1 MRSIGSQP
9 FLLTLHIKLCKRH
22 MVASLQ
28 RSPHQESPSHC
39 LCCRLRLGQLG
50 RRCLQLLPNHRLLC
64 QISSR
69 KVHRSQIRLGWCGD
83 SRPGWHH
90 PDVPHPGLQCHAHEC
105 LGCHCYCWS
114 AASSGLWARHFVV
127 LGGFA
132 NLMLESDSTLM
143 ALYRYTPAQKAALR
157 RLPPS
162 SQRSSLNR
170 MGSTL
175 ATYSAVLCPRV
186 LLTSASAPARQTHSL
201 THSLTRSLARSL
213 TITNTLSANPMCTQA
228 SETCHGSFAFWA
240 SEVVHLLRSPVHHAV
255 QTSDCN
261 GVYGS
266 ASCNTLGCSQSIE
279 CLATKHKSCMPM

>member
-143 ALYRYTPAQKAALR
+143 ALYRYTQFVKRGGVFWHTR
-157 RLPPS
+157 RGLPELECITAVCKN
-162 SQRSSLNR
+162 QCIL
-170 MGSTL
+170 TQ
-175 ATYSAVLCPRV
+175 VLCN
-186 LLTSASAPARQTHSL
+186 SS
-201 THSLTRSLARSL
+201 
-213 TITNTLSANPMCTQA
+213 
-228 SETCHGSFAFWA
+228 
-240 SEVVHLLRSPVHHAV
+240 
-255 QTSDCN
+255 SD
-261 GVYGS
+261 VR
-266 ASCNTLGCSQSIE
+266 TMLVMTGCS
-279 CLATKHKSCMPM
+279 